1 MRIFY
6 CTKGNREDIDL
17 NNISL
22 TEIVKLVK
30 LKKVSSLELTN
41 HYIKNIEKG
50 KKLNC
55 FITTC
60 FDETIKKSKTFDAK
74 KNYDSLLLVYL
85 LL

>member
-1 MRIFY
+1 MV
-6 CTKGNREDIDL
+6 DL

-50 KKLNC
+50 EKLNC

-60 FDETIKKSKTFDAK
+60 FELFKYMT
-74 KNYDSLLLVYL
+74 
-85 LL
+85 

>member
-1 MRIFY
+1 MV
-6 CTKGNREDIDL
+6 DL

-30 LKKVSSLELTN
+30 LKKISSLELTN

-60 FDETIKKSKTFDAK
+60 FDETIKNSKTFDD
-74 KNYDSLLLVYL
+74 KNQIECIAIKETNDWDLYTCND
-85 LL
+85 

>member
-1 MRIFY
+1 MV
-6 CTKGNREDIDL
+6 DL
-17 NNISL
+17 NNITL

-60 FDETIKKSKTFDAK
+60 FDETIKKSKTFVVPVESAK
-74 KNYDSLLLVYL
+74 LSCASSLVSLKLNGSLLLS
-85 LL
+85 